1 MSKSALVFGASGVTG
16 WSFINEILSDYPAKN
31 IWKRAHALSNRPLS
45 LSQSQWPEDP
55 RLHMVSGTDLLAH
68 DQKTVEKE
76 MQQKIPDISEVTHVY
91 YFAYKA
97 GMDVVK
103 EQEEAL
109 VMFSKAV
116 KAVDKLCPN
125 LEFVVLQIGTK
136 YYGCHL
142 KALLPWY
149 DEAAPI
155 GTTAP
160 PLPEPPHKESSPRI
174 PSPFAEVLFYHVQMD
189 FIADYS
195 KDKKWK
201 YVVTLPDLII
211 GLVPNQNFY
220 SLATTV
226 GIYLSLWKEV
236 HGEGADCPFP
246 GTEKV
251 WKALSNDSSSD
262 MIARQTIHLTLSP
275 DTPKGALYNVADSKT
290 PSSYV
295 EKWPILCSYFG
306 LKATAPRPEP
316 IDIRGFIAD
325 NFETWTKTEE
335 KYGLQKGHAQNDKA
349 LFLSEKLLMTKF
361 DFDRHFDMS
370 KIYST
375 GFTEERDTATA
386 WYSVFDRMR
395 KAKIIP

>member
-16 WSFINEILSDYPAKN
+16 WSFINEILSDYPAKKV
-31 IWKRAHALSNRPLS
+31 WKRAHALSNRPLS

-55 RLHMVSGTDLLAH
+55 RLNMVSGIDLLGY
-68 DQKTVEKE
+68 DQETVEKE

-109 VMFSKAV
+109 DMFSKAL

-142 KALLPWY
+142 KAMLPC
-149 DEAAPI
+149 
-155 GTTAP
+155 
-160 PLPEPPHKESSPRI
+160 
-174 PSPFAEVLFYHVQMD
+174 PFSEVLFYHVQMD

-201 YVVTLPDLII
+201 YVVTIPDLII

-220 SLATTV
+220 SLATTM

-236 HGEGADCPFP
+236 YGEGAECPFP

-275 DTPKGALYNVADSKT
+275 DTPKGAMYNVADSKT
-290 PSSYV
+290 PNSYV

-306 LKATAPRPEP
+306 LKATAPRPDP

-325 NFETWTKTEE
+325 NFEIWKKTEE
-335 KYGLQKGHAQNDKA
+335 SYGLQKGHAQNDKA

-375 GFTEERDTATA
+375 GFTEERDTATT